1 MVVQKVNNKWQNWT
15 VGATQWQIAKLIVTS
30 HHLIV
35 LPFTILANYSEVDCR
50 GYVLNSRCSVCT
62 CVTPVP
68 VFLLQG
74 VSKPVYSGIYDLFRH
89 IWKGIIQ
96 EFIASPDCKMDSVFL
111 LFRLACY
118 VYLDETVPSKSA
130 PRRMTSVRVS
140 TPRMDTSANQSEL
153 FQTPSGGTEA
163 VPQPPTFAEPD
174 IQLDSSPDGKV
185 AMETTESHNS
195 EAGED
200 KDVLSYIP
208 RGRPMGSLLGGHET
222 MRRYRRIKEQ
232 HSRDTHKVAEK
243 AEEEQ
248 EGGQLTD
255 IPDSVE
261 GIQATASVGTVAPI
275 HSTPKPSTDKQLPD
289 SDDLFFTPLTHATS
303 EKQDGED
310 VDGASFSRPRSTPIP
325 NSHPSARK
333 RPSQH
338 SSAKPLE
345 IPFSRRL
352 STEST
357 DSLTV
362 LSLSGIGDPQIQSKT
377 LLAKLLAVFA
387 IPQKWSRHF
396 WNNLVWSVVTSERAC
411 ISWNEST
418 PELCK
423 R

>member
-1 MVVQKVNNKWQNWT
+1 MCVHVSLQC
-15 VGATQWQIAKLIVTS
+15 L
-30 HHLIV
+30 
-35 LPFTILANYSEVDCR
+35 YS
-50 GYVLNSRCSVCT
+50 
-62 CVTPVP
+62 
-68 VFLLQG
+68 LLQG
-74 VSKPVYSGIYDLFRH
+74 VSKPVYNGMCDLFRH
-89 IWKGIIQ
+89 LWKGIIQ
-96 EFIASPDCKMDSVFL
+96 EFVVTPDCKMDSVFL

-118 VYLDETVPSKSA
+118 VYLDETVLSKSA

-153 FQTPSGGTEA
+153 FQTPSGGTEDA
-163 VPQPPTFAEPD
+163 PQPPTFAEPD
-174 IQLDSSPDGKV
+174 LQMDSSPGGKV
-185 AMETTESHNS
+185 AMETAESHNTDG
-195 EAGED
+195 GES
-200 KDVLSYIP
+200 KDALLNIP

-222 MRRYRRIKEQ
+222 IKRYQRIKEK
-232 HSRDTHKVAEK
+232 HSRGTREVPEK
-243 AEEEQ
+243 TEEK
-248 EGGQLTD
+248 EGGQL
-255 IPDSVE
+255 PDVPDTVE
-261 GIQATASVGTVAPI
+261 ELQATASDGEMVPSLAPI
-275 HSTPKPSTDKQLPD
+275 HSTPKPSAEKQLPD
-289 SDDLFFTPLTHATS
+289 SDDLFFTPQAHASS

-310 VDGASFSRPRSTPIP
+310 IDGASFSRPRSTPIP

-338 SSAKPLE
+338 SSGKRIE

-362 LSLSGIGDPQIQSKT
+362 LSLSGIGDPQVQNKT
-377 LLAKLLAVFA
+377 LLAKLLSVFV

-396 WNNLVWSVVTSERAC
+396 WNNLVWSVVTSERSC